1 MALSACLQCHRE
13 RAGSGIAGVGR
24 DSGCSISHANCVQA
38 LLDMALE
45 LCGRYIQ
52 PYHTQEAAATV
63 ILQVCET
70 GVAEGLALPENMVSQ
85 IQAVLGPNLRP
96 AVRPFAPLP
105 CHHSRQP
112 ELHRMG
118 MAWRRPFPAGRMS
131 SSPPCP
137 LQQHPRMPLELGP
150 LAGG

>member
-1 MALSACLQCHRE
+1 MPITH
-13 RAGSGIAGVGR
+13 
-24 DSGCSISHANCVQA
+24 CVQA
-38 LLDMALE
+38 LLDTALE

-96 AVRPFAPLP
+96 AVRPIAPFALSTLKAATASLDGHGMAQTLP
-105 CHHSRQP
+105 C
-112 ELHRMG
+112 
-118 MAWRRPFPAGRMS
+118 RPRVQLATVPTTG
-131 SSPPCP
+131 
-137 LQQHPRMPLELGP
+137 LQQHRGVLPERGP